1 MPAAAR
7 QGDPGVTHC
16 SGFRIASASSDVYVN
31 NRGAARRGDSST
43 PHLLPKGKK
52 CPPHTSTISTG
63 SSTVFVNNRS
73 MARLGDGFT
82 GCTRVAGGS
91 SDVFVG

>member
-7 QGDPGVTHC
+7 LGDAGIVHC
-16 SGFRIASASSDVYVN
+16 SGFRIASASSDVFVN

-43 PHLLPKGKK
+43 PHLKPGGKK
-52 CPPHTSTISTG
+52 CPIHTSRISGG

-73 MARLGDGFT
+73 MARLGDGFSS
-82 GCTRVAGGS
+82 CTRVASGS
-91 SDVFVG
+91 TDVFVG